1 MAHQQIKKLAVY
13 RDREK
18 PAKSEIK
25 ERREE
30 VTIQMRNL
38 SRPFIMEWW
47 KRTKEWIDDNPP
59 GIGIEVSDFL
69 SPLYE
74 LPSDSEV
81 NIFERIY
88 AGIYSVMKYHLKG
101 WAHGRSILAQYTPP
115 EHQDELTKKFIEF
128 KNLSKERY
136 GDDAPTY
143 KFLDL
148 GIHTSLRLMLGIMEV
163 IQKVD
168 TSMSPERFRTIINDP
183 QLIHLILAISQLKMD
198 DLTML
203 TSGIRDHNAE
213 NSKRHIYDPES
224 FELIQDEN
232 GEHLR
237 IKPEVLPDPVTLQ
250 QISVSITRRTG
261 CPAIKMIKDEWN
273 VMIKI
278 IENFYL
284 TRPKDQG
291 GLAA

>member
-88 AGIYSVMKYHLKG
+88 AGIYSVMKYHLK
-101 WAHGRSILAQYTPP
+101 
-115 EHQDELTKKFIEF
+115 ELDHHH
-128 KNLSKERY
+128 SKVKY
-136 GDDAPTY
+136 
-143 KFLDL
+143 FLFP
-148 GIHTSLRLMLGIMEV
+148 I
-163 IQKVD
+163 
-168 TSMSPERFRTIINDP
+168 
-183 QLIHLILAISQLKMD
+183 
-198 DLTML
+198 
-203 TSGIRDHNAE
+203 
-213 NSKRHIYDPES
+213 
-224 FELIQDEN
+224 
-232 GEHLR
+232 
-237 IKPEVLPDPVTLQ
+237 
-250 QISVSITRRTG
+250 
-261 CPAIKMIKDEWN
+261 
-273 VMIKI
+273 
-278 IENFYL
+278 
-284 TRPKDQG
+284 
-291 GLAA
+291 